1 MGKRQ
6 VISTFVALA
15 VVWLALAGALGV
27 RIGGI
32 TGDIVFGAALI
43 LLLLVAFAAFTPN
56 TPLFGR
62 VVGRGQVNAPKA
74 AITFDDGPSAE
85 FTPRILDELRAA
97 HVRATFFVLGRH
109 VRAHPEI
116 ARRIV
121 EEGHELASHGDDH
134 SLLTFEG
141 PTGIARQLRALDE
154 AVLGATGSAPAPL
167 FRAPHGYRSPFVV
180 PVARRL
186 GYRVVGWT
194 AGVWDTAKPGI
205 DRIVQRSVAKLH
217 PGAILLLHDADGSGN
232 GDDRSQTVAALPQ
245 ILAAGKQRG
254 LEFVTV
260 SELAAELRPH
270 RRLALRAM
278 VIAALT
284 AAGVLLLSTKLNLKD
299 VGGVITDAN
308 PTYVFAALFANLLS
322 VGAKGLTW
330 KAALDAIEDVPTAN
344 GKGDGRLH
352 VRFSDVV
359 PAIFIGFLLNT
370 VLFARLGEVAR
381 ISVLRRKLTARGY
394 EVPVP
399 TLVGTLVTEQLL
411 MGITLVAVLLGV
423 AAFVSIP
430 GWAGKLLLVLIGV
443 VLVIAVA
450 AVAIEVWA
458 RYRRRQVPTE
468 TDPVEHWWHLLGIS
482 LSAIPLAMREG
493 QALLRRP
500 RLLLWGLA
508 TATLS
513 WLAQMLG
520 IYWALLAYGIHEG
533 IGAAALVFL
542 ASNLV
547 GLFPIVPGNLVV
559 FQGATY
565 TALQVYNVPTNVAIT
580 FGIGLQLIEALL
592 GVGLGF
598 FFLSYEGLSVGEL
611 RTEAEA
617 SAGIP
622 EGSSAPP

>member
-6 VISTFVALA
+6 VISTFIALA
-15 VVWLALAGALGV
+15 AVWLALAGALSV
-27 RIGGI
+27 KIGGV

-43 LLLLVAFAAFTPN
+43 LVLLVAFAAFTPN
-56 TPLFGR
+56 TALFGK
-62 VVGRGQVNAPKA
+62 VIGRGKVDAPKA

-85 FTPRILDELRAA
+85 HTPRILDELREAG
-97 HVRATFFVLGRH
+97 VRATFFVLGRH

-134 SLLTFEG
+134 SLLTFQG
-141 PTGIARQLRALDE
+141 PTRIAHQLRALDE
-154 AVLGATGSAPAPL
+154 AVVAATGTGPAPL
-167 FRAPHGYRSPFVV
+167 FRAPHGFRSPFLV

-205 DRIVQRSVAKLH
+205 DRIVHRSVDKLH

-245 ILAAGKQRG
+245 IIQAGKERG
-254 LEFVTV
+254 LQFVTV
-260 SELAAELRPH
+260 SELANELRPH
-270 RRLALRAM
+270 RRMALRA
-278 VIAALT
+278 IAVAGLL
-284 AAGVLLLSTKLNLKD
+284 AAGVFLLSTKLDLKS

-308 PTYVFAALFANLLS
+308 PTFVFAALAANLLS
-322 VGAKGLTW
+322 VAGKGLTW
-330 KAALDAIEDVPTAN
+330 KAALDAVDDVPTPDGGN
-344 GKGDGRLH
+344 GRLH
-352 VRFSDVV
+352 VRFSEVV

-381 ISVLRRKLTARGY
+381 VSVLRRRLVARGY
-394 EVPVP
+394 DVPVP

-411 MGITLVAVLLGV
+411 SGVTLVAVLLGV

-443 VLVIAVA
+443 VLVIAVSA
-450 AVAIEVWA
+450 AAIEVWA

-482 LSAIPLAMREG
+482 LGAIPLAMREG
-493 QALLRRP
+493 QAVLRKP

-508 TATLS
+508 TAALS

-520 IYWALLAYGIHEG
+520 IYWALEAYGIHEG
-533 IGAAALVFL
+533 VGAAALVFL

-565 TALQVYNVPTNVAIT
+565 TALQVYNVPTNLAIT
-580 FGIGLQLIEALL
+580 FGIGLQIIEALL

-611 RTEAEA
+611 RNEAEA
-617 SAGIP
+617 SARVTEP
-622 EGSSAPP
+622 S

>member
-15 VVWLALAGALGV
+15 VVWLALAGALAV
-27 RIGGI
+27 RIGGV
-32 TGDIVFGAALI
+32 TGDMVFGAAL
-43 LLLLVAFAAFTPN
+43 LLVLLVAFAAFTPN
-56 TPLFGR
+56 TALFGR
-62 VVGRGQVNAPKA
+62 VIGRGRMDSPKA

-85 FTPRILDELRAA
+85 HTPRILDELREAG
-97 HVRATFFVLGRH
+97 VRATFFVLGRH
-109 VRAHPEI
+109 VRAHPDI

-121 EEGHELASHGDDH
+121 DEGHELASHGDDH
-134 SLLTFEG
+134 SLLTFQG
-141 PTGIARQLRALDE
+141 PTRIAHQLRALDD
-154 AVLGATGSAPAPL
+154 AVVTATGSGPAPL
-167 FRAPHGYRSPFVV
+167 FRAPHGFRSPFLV

-194 AGVWDTAKPGI
+194 AGVWDTAKPGV
-205 DRIVQRSVAKLH
+205 DRIVDRSVSKLH

-232 GDDRSQTVAALPQ
+232 GDDRSQTVAALPR
-245 ILAAGKQRG
+245 IIDAGKGMG
-254 LEFVTV
+254 LHFVTV
-260 SELAAELRPH
+260 SELATDLRPH
-270 RRLALRAM
+270 KRLVVRAM
-278 VIAALT
+278 LIAGLL
-284 AAGVLLLSTKLNLKD
+284 AAGVLLLSTKLDLKGI
-299 VGGVITDAN
+299 GGVITDAN
-308 PTYVFAALFANLLS
+308 PTYVFAALAANLLS
-322 VGAKGLTW
+322 VAGKGLTW
-330 KAALDAIEDVPTAN
+330 KAALDAVEGVPSTPEGSN
-344 GKGDGRLH
+344 GRLH
-352 VRFSDVV
+352 TRFSDVV

-381 ISVLRRKLTARGY
+381 VSVLRRKLLARGY
-394 EVPVP
+394 DVPVS

-411 MGITLVAVLLGV
+411 SGVTLVAVLLGV

-443 VLVIAVA
+443 VLVIAVSA
-450 AVAIEVWA
+450 AAIEVWA

-468 TDPVEHWWHLLGIS
+468 DDPVEHWWHLLGIS

-493 QALLRRP
+493 QAVLRRP
-500 RLLLWGLA
+500 RLLLWGLT

-565 TALQVYNVPTNVAIT
+565 TALQVYNIPTNLAIN

-611 RTEAEA
+611 RSEAEAEA
-617 SAGIP
+617 SARVTEP
-622 EGSSAPP
+622 S

>member
-6 VISTFVALA
+6 VISIFVALA
-15 VVWLALAGALGV
+15 AAWLTGAAALAVALGGL
-27 RIGGI
+27 GG
-32 TGDIVFGAALI
+32 DMVFAAAVLVVLI
-43 LLLLVAFAAFTPN
+43 LAWGAFTPN
-56 TPLFGR
+56 TPVFGR
-62 VVGRGQVNAPKA
+62 VIGHGWVQTPKA
-74 AITFDDGPSAE
+74 AITFDDGPSPE
-85 FTPRILDELRAA
+85 FTPQVLDALRTAG
-97 HVRATFFVLGRH
+97 VRATFFVLGRN

-121 EEGHELASHGDDH
+121 AEGHELASHGDDH

-141 PTGIARQLRALDE
+141 PVAIAHQLRAAGE
-154 AVLGATGSAPAPL
+154 AVNGAIGAPPAPL
-167 FRAPHGYRSPFVV
+167 FRAPHGFRSPMLV

-194 AGVWDTAKPGI
+194 AGVWDTARPGI
-205 DRIVQRSVAKLH
+205 DRIVERSVSRLH

-232 GDDRSQTVAALPQ
+232 GDDRSQTVAAVPQ
-245 ILAAGKQRG
+245 IIEAGKRMG
-254 LEFVTV
+254 LEFVTI

-270 RRLALRAM
+270 RRLALRATAM
-278 VIAALT
+278 ATVIAC
-284 AAGVLLLSTKLNLKD
+284 GVLLLSTKLDLKAI
-299 VGGVITDAN
+299 GGVITDAH
-308 PTYVFAALFANLLS
+308 PTFVFAALAANLLS
-322 VGAKGLTW
+322 VAAKGLTW
-330 KAALDAIEDVPTAN
+330 KATIDAVEDVP
-344 GKGDGRLH
+344 GGDPRRGGRIQ
-352 VRFSDVV
+352 VRFAEVV

-381 ISVLRRKLTARGY
+381 ISVLRRKLLARNLD
-394 EVPVP
+394 VPVP
-399 TLVGTLVTEQLL
+399 VLVGTLVTEQLL
-411 MGITLVAVLLGV
+411 LGLTLIGVLLGV

-430 GWAGKLLLVLIGV
+430 GWAFKLVLVLVGV
-443 VLVIAVA
+443 VLVIAIS
-450 AVAIEVWA
+450 AVAIEVFA
-458 RYRRRQVPTE
+458 RYRRRQIPG
-468 TDPVEHWWHLLGIS
+468 DDDGDRVERWWHLLGIRM
-482 LSAIPLAMREG
+482 SALPLTIRQG
-493 QALLRRP
+493 QALWRHP

-520 IYWALLAYGIHEG
+520 ILWALDAYGIHGG

-565 TALQVYNVPTNVAIT
+565 TALQVYNVPTNLAIN
-580 FGIGLQLIEALL
+580 FSIGLQLIEAML

-617 SAGIP
+617 SDSVSDP
-622 EGSSAPP
+622 S

>member
-15 VVWLALAGALGV
+15 VVWLALAGALGAKV
-27 RIGGI
+27 GGI
-32 TGDIVFGAALI
+32 TGDIIFGAALI
-43 LLLLVAFAAFTPN
+43 LVLLVAFAAFTPN
-56 TPLFGR
+56 TALFGR
-62 VVGRGQVNAPKA
+62 VIGRGKVDAPKA

-85 FTPRILDELRAA
+85 HTPHILDELRDAG
-97 HVRATFFVLGRH
+97 VRATFFVLGRH

-134 SLLTFEG
+134 TLLTFQG
-141 PTGIARQLRALDE
+141 PTRIAHQLRALDE
-154 AVLGATGSAPAPL
+154 AVVAATGTGPAPL
-167 FRAPHGYRSPFVV
+167 FRAPHGFRSPFLV

-205 DRIVQRSVAKLH
+205 DRIVQRSVLKLH

-245 ILAAGKQRG
+245 IIQAGKERG
-254 LEFVTV
+254 LQFVTV

-270 RRLALRAM
+270 RRMAVRA
-278 VIAALT
+278 IAIAGLL
-284 AAGVLLLSTKLNLKD
+284 AAGVFLLSTKLDLKS

-308 PTYVFAALFANLLS
+308 PTFVFAALAANLLS
-322 VGAKGLTW
+322 VAGKGLTW
-330 KAALDAIEDVPTAN
+330 KAALDAVDDVPTQ
-344 GKGDGRLH
+344 DGGTRHLRA
-352 VRFSDVV
+352 RFSDVV

-381 ISVLRRKLTARGY
+381 VSVLRRKLVARGY
-394 EVPVP
+394 DVPVP

-411 MGITLVAVLLGV
+411 SGVTLVAVLLGV

-443 VLVIAVA
+443 VLVIAVSA
-450 AVAIEVWA
+450 AAIEVWA
-458 RYRRRQVPTE
+458 RYRRRQVPAE

-493 QALLRRP
+493 QAVLRKP
-500 RLLLWGLA
+500 KLLLWGLT
-508 TATLS
+508 TAALS

-520 IYWALLAYGIHEG
+520 IYWALEAYGIHEG
-533 IGAAALVFL
+533 VGAAALVFL

-565 TALQVYNVPTNVAIT
+565 TALQVYNVPTNLAIT
-580 FGIGLQLIEALL
+580 FGIGLQIIEALL

-611 RTEAEA
+611 RNEAEA
-617 SAGIP
+617 SAVMP
-622 EGSSAPP
+622 DSTSPRV